1 MTREEERINNLG
13 LKKTVHPLGEG
24 RGLPSPWAW
33 LNVHNSNCGSAY
45 LHHILLLGIVIPK
58 NTELYLGNHPTQTWT
73 WGGISQKQQ
82 KESHLLDGNSIS
94 TSLVRAGN
102 QPQQHN
108 LNCFKIFNY
117 SHKLARK
124 LKLNVTQRNLYPANI
139 FWLIILISSLL
150 PLLKFDNEWQ
160 VTHWECFCT

>member
-1 MTREEERINNLG
+1 MIKCAQFQLWKHISTSYSLTRHS
-13 LKKTVHPLGEG
+13 HPKEH
-24 RGLPSPWAW
+24 WVVW
-33 LNVHNSNCGSAY
+33 
-45 LHHILLLGIVIPK
+45 
-58 NTELYLGNHPTQTWT
+58 LGNHPTQTWT

-82 KESHLLDGNSIS
+82 KESHLFDGNSIS

-102 QPQQHN
+102 QPQQHK

-124 LKLNVTQRNLYPANI
+124 LKLNVTQRNLYPASI

-150 PLLKFDNEWQ
+150 PLLKFDTGNAFVSKSMVNEYNSQ
-160 VTHWECFCT
+160 NCSFYKHCL